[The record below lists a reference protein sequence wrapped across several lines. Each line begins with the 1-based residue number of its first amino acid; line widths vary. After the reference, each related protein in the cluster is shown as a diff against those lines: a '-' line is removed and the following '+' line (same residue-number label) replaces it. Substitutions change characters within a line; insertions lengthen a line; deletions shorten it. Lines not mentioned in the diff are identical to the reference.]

1 MGSRGVTVKWS
12 TARRRRPWRTLEGG
26 AVLALPLTAPSLPA
40 APLPSAAGNPPACR
54 LVRLSDIGWTDATS
68 ATAIFSALLRHLG
81 YRPQTPLLWPRHVRV
96 RGAFGSAER
105 REGCPSHDPF
115 PRG

>member
-54 LVRLSDIGWTDATS
+54 LARLSDIGWTDVTS
-68 ATAIFSALLRHLG
+68 TTAIFSALLRHLR
-81 YRPQTPLLWPRHVRV
+81 YRPQTPVRRPQDV
-96 RGAFGSAER
+96 RPCDAFESAER
-105 REGCPSHDPF
+105 RQDCPVRDPS
-115 PRG
+115 

>member
-26 AVLALPLTAPSLPA
+26 AVLALTLTAPSLPA

-54 LVRLSDIGWTDATS
+54 LVRLSDIGWTDVTS
-68 ATAIFSALLRHLG
+68 TTAIFSALLRHLG
-81 YRPQTPLLWPRHVRV
+81 YRPQTPVLCPPNSRLRD
-96 RGAFGSAER
+96 AFGLRDR
-105 REGCPSHDPF
+105 RYHSPSH
-115 PRG
+115 